1 MYSLSSKVCNT
12 SQTRNSKFEILMFLL
27 KKCLGALL
35 APGTVIL
42 ALLTYGLL
50 KLIWSGKS
58 KRPGWVWIFL
68 GTGCFYLFSSG
79 PLPNVLLFPLES
91 QSKPF
96 QQMQNS
102 QEIQYIVV
110 LSAGERNTVNV
121 PPTSQLDE
129 TTALRVVEGIRLYNV
144 LQARPVLVMSGG
156 GRFLV
161 GEKMSAFARS
171 LGLPQEK
178 LIAETA
184 SLDTYGNA
192 RGVKAI
198 VKETAFLLV
207 TSASHMPRSLKIFQ
221 LLGMQPIPAP
231 ADFRYRPKLTG
242 RAFLPLGENLT
253 NLEAAVHEYLGLT
266 YLKLFPGMAGK

>member
-1 MYSLSSKVCNT
+1 MYSLASEICNT
-12 SQTRNSKFEILMFLL
+12 SQTCNSKFEILMFFL
-27 KKCLGALL
+27 KKCLGYLM

-42 ALLTYGLL
+42 ALLSYGLL
-50 KLIWSGKS
+50 RLIVSGKS
-58 KRPGWVWIFL
+58 KQPGWVWIFL
-68 GTGCFYLFSSG
+68 ATGCFYLFSSG
-79 PLPNVLLFPLES
+79 PLPNLLLYPLES
-91 QSKPF
+91 QCQPF
-96 QQMQNS
+96 QQLQNS
-102 QEIQYIVV
+102 QEIQYIAV
-110 LSAGERNTVNV
+110 LAGGERKTLNV

-161 GEKMSAFARS
+161 GEKMSAFAHS
-171 LGLPQEK
+171 LGIPQEK
-178 LIAETA
+178 LIAEA
-184 SLDTYGNA
+184 ESLDTYGNA

-198 VKETAFLLV
+198 VKEATFLLV

-231 ADFRYRPKLTG
+231 ADFRYRQKLTK

-266 YLKLFPGMAGK
+266 YLKLFPGRAGK